1 MAAIILSLLAAA
13 LLSTVLLIPAGHL
26 KQALGI
32 PSAVCSAAAMGL
44 YLQMRTVSGGPGT
57 GIALVQLYLPCAVY
71 GLVILGGAVY
81 TVGAIIY
88 GFGKKVKYFHALFH
102 IFVLAG
108 STLHFVAVY
117 WYVLPLAK

>member
-44 YLQMRTVSGGPGT
+44 YLQMRYRNSTGAAVPSLRCLRTGDPGRRGPGSDRMV
-57 GIALVQLYLPCAVY
+57 LR
-71 GLVILGGAVY
+71 
-81 TVGAIIY
+81 
-88 GFGKKVKYFHALFH
+88 KK
-102 IFVLAG
+102 
-108 STLHFVAVY
+108 
-117 WYVLPLAK
+117 AKLNI

>member
-44 YLQMRTVSGGPGT
+44 YLSP
-57 GIALVQLYLPCAVY
+57 A
-71 GLVILGGAVY
+71 GLV
-81 TVGAIIY
+81 
-88 GFGKKVKYFHALFH
+88 
-102 IFVLAG
+102 
-108 STLHFVAVY
+108 
-117 WYVLPLAK
+117 PE

>member
-44 YLQMRTVSGGPGT
+44 YLQMRTVSGGPWYRNST
-57 GIALVQLYLPCAVY
+57 GAAVPSLRCLRT
-71 GLVILGGAVY
+71 GDPGRRGPGSDRMVLR
-81 TVGAIIY
+81 
-88 GFGKKVKYFHALFH
+88 KK
-102 IFVLAG
+102 
-108 STLHFVAVY
+108 
-117 WYVLPLAK
+117 AKLNI

>member
-57 GIALVQLYLPCAVY
+57 GIALVQLYLPCAAGRWAARPWVRQD
-71 GLVILGGAVY
+71 GAAEKSEAEHLIL
-81 TVGAIIY
+81 I
-88 GFGKKVKYFHALFH
+88 
-102 IFVLAG
+102 
-108 STLHFVAVY
+108 
-117 WYVLPLAK
+117 

>member
-1 MAAIILSLLAAA
+1 M
-13 LLSTVLLIPAGHL
+13 LLIPAGHL

-71 GLVILGGAVY
+71 GLVILGGAALGP
-81 TVGAIIY
+81 TGWCY
-88 GFGKKVKYFHALFH
+88 GKSEAEHL
-102 IFVLAG
+102 ILI
-108 STLHFVAVY
+108 
-117 WYVLPLAK
+117 

>member
-13 LLSTVLLIPAGHL
+13 LLSTVLSSPRTPEAGAGH
-26 KQALGI
+26 

-71 GLVILGGAVY
+71 GLVILGGAALGP
-81 TVGAIIY
+81 TGWCC
-88 GFGKKVKYFHALFH
+88 GKKR
-102 IFVLAG
+102 
-108 STLHFVAVY
+108 S
-117 WYVLPLAK
+117 

>member
-71 GLVILGGAVY
+71 GLVILAARPWVRQDGA
-81 TVGAIIY
+81 AEKSEAEHLILI
-88 GFGKKVKYFHALFH
+88 
-102 IFVLAG
+102 
-108 STLHFVAVY
+108 
-117 WYVLPLAK
+117 

>member
-32 PSAVCSAAAMGL
+32 PSAVCSAAAM
-44 YLQMRTVSGGPGT
+44 QMRTVSGGPGT

-71 GLVILGGAVY
+71 GLVILGGAALGP
-81 TVGAIIY
+81 TGWCC
-88 GFGKKVKYFHALFH
+88 GKKR
-102 IFVLAG
+102 
-108 STLHFVAVY
+108 S
-117 WYVLPLAK
+117 

>member
-71 GLVILGGAVY
+71 GLVILGGADLGP
-81 TVGAIIY
+81 TGWCC
-88 GFGKKVKYFHALFH
+88 GKKR
-102 IFVLAG
+102 
-108 STLHFVAVY
+108 S
-117 WYVLPLAK
+117 

>member
-32 PSAVCSAAAMGL
+32 PSAVC

-71 GLVILGGAVY
+71 GLVILGGAALGP
-81 TVGAIIY
+81 TGWCC
-88 GFGKKVKYFHALFH
+88 GKKR
-102 IFVLAG
+102 
-108 STLHFVAVY
+108 S
-117 WYVLPLAK
+117 

>member
-13 LLSTVLLIPAGHL
+13 LLSTVLLIPARHL

-32 PSAVCSAAAMGL
+32 PSAVCSAAVMGL

-71 GLVILGGAVY
+71 GLVILGGAALGP
-81 TVGAIIY
+81 TGWCC
-88 GFGKKVKYFHALFH
+88 GKKR
-102 IFVLAG
+102 
-108 STLHFVAVY
+108 S
-117 WYVLPLAK
+117 

>member
-44 YLQMRTVSGGPGT
+44 YLQMRTVSGGPETVRICKIGR
-57 GIALVQLYLPCAVY
+57 ALVQLYLPCAVY
-71 GLVILGGAVY
+71 GLVILGGAALGP
-81 TVGAIIY
+81 TGWCC
-88 GFGKKVKYFHALFH
+88 GKKR
-102 IFVLAG
+102 
-108 STLHFVAVY
+108 S
-117 WYVLPLAK
+117 

>member
-71 GLVILGGAVY
+71 GLVILGGIGRIGRVSE
-81 TVGAIIY
+81 TLVPCM
-88 GFGKKVKYFHALFH
+88 ALSLIH
-102 IFVLAG
+102 I
-108 STLHFVAVY
+108 
-117 WYVLPLAK
+117 

>member
-57 GIALVQLYLPCAVY
+57 GIALVQLYRPWVRQDGAAEKSEAEHL
-71 GLVILGGAVY
+71 IL
-81 TVGAIIY
+81 I
-88 GFGKKVKYFHALFH
+88 
-102 IFVLAG
+102 
-108 STLHFVAVY
+108 
-117 WYVLPLAK
+117 

>member
-81 TVGAIIY
+81 TIGAIIY
-88 GFGKKVKYFHALFH
+88 GLGKKVKYFHALFH

>member
-13 LLSTVLLIPAGHL
+13 LLSTVLLIPARHLKQALGIPARHL

-71 GLVILGGAVY
+71 GLVILGGAALGP
-81 TVGAIIY
+81 TGWCC
-88 GFGKKVKYFHALFH
+88 GKKR
-102 IFVLAG
+102 
-108 STLHFVAVY
+108 S
-117 WYVLPLAK
+117 

>member
-32 PSAVCSAAAMGL
+32 PSAARRAAPPRRFSASCSAAAMGL

-71 GLVILGGAVY
+71 GLVILGGAALGP
-81 TVGAIIY
+81 TGWCC
-88 GFGKKVKYFHALFH
+88 GKKR
-102 IFVLAG
+102 
-108 STLHFVAVY
+108 S
-117 WYVLPLAK
+117 

>member
-44 YLQMRTVSGGPGT
+44 YLQMRTVSG
-57 GIALVQLYLPCAVY
+57 LVPE
-71 GLVILGGAVY
+71 
-81 TVGAIIY
+81 
-88 GFGKKVKYFHALFH
+88 
-102 IFVLAG
+102 
-108 STLHFVAVY
+108 
-117 WYVLPLAK
+117 

>member
-57 GIALVQLYLPCAVY
+57 GIAPSLRCLRTGDPGRRGPGSDRMVLR
-71 GLVILGGAVY
+71 
-81 TVGAIIY
+81 
-88 GFGKKVKYFHALFH
+88 KK
-102 IFVLAG
+102 
-108 STLHFVAVY
+108 
-117 WYVLPLAK
+117 AKLNI

>member
-44 YLQMRTVSGGPGT
+44 DAHCLRRAWYRNSTGAAVPSLRCLRTGDPGRRGPGSDRMV
-57 GIALVQLYLPCAVY
+57 LR
-71 GLVILGGAVY
+71 
-81 TVGAIIY
+81 
-88 GFGKKVKYFHALFH
+88 KK
-102 IFVLAG
+102 
-108 STLHFVAVY
+108 
-117 WYVLPLAK
+117 AKLNI

>member
-44 YLQMRTVSGGPGT
+44 YL
-57 GIALVQLYLPCAVY
+57 PCAVY
-71 GLVILGGAVY
+71 GLVILGGAALGP
-81 TVGAIIY
+81 TGWCC
-88 GFGKKVKYFHALFH
+88 GKKR
-102 IFVLAG
+102 
-108 STLHFVAVY
+108 S
-117 WYVLPLAK
+117 

>member
-57 GIALVQLYLPCAVY
+57 GIALVQLAVGLVVAVLT
-71 GLVILGGAVY
+71 GLVILGGAALGP
-81 TVGAIIY
+81 TGWCC
-88 GFGKKVKYFHALFH
+88 GKKR
-102 IFVLAG
+102 
-108 STLHFVAVY
+108 S
-117 WYVLPLAK
+117 